1 MARKSRSRTRGRW
14 RLHLA
19 ALIVL
24 AGLVGA
30 VWYWWDMRQWAPDEA
45 LYPDQ
50 GIAIDQRHGLTR
62 FDTVR
67 ALGGKFAYLGAS
79 RGADGQD
86 TRFVRNLAAARQAGV
101 KAGAVHV
108 FDPFVRAYGQ
118 SANFA
123 RVVPRDPQLLPPV
136 ILLDR
141 AGDACERKASDAAV
155 ESELLTLINQIEMH
169 AGKPVILK
177 PTEAFEARYHVGER
191 FERDLWL
198 VRGRFEPD
206 YAGRPWLL
214 WSANMA
220 RVTEAADEPVEW
232 AVVQP

>member
-1 MARKSRSRTRGRW
+1 MARKSRIRTGRW

-24 AGLVGA
+24 AGLAGA
-30 VWYWWDMRQWAPDEA
+30 IWYWWDMRGWAPDEA

-50 GIAIDQRHGLTR
+50 GVAVSQQHARVG

-79 RGADGQD
+79 RGAGGQD
-86 TRFVRNLAAARQAGV
+86 ARFVRNLAAARKAGL
-101 KAGAVHV
+101 KAGAIHA
-108 FDPFVRAYGQ
+108 FDPCVPADGQ

-123 RVVPRDPQLLPPV
+123 RMVPRDAALLPPV
-136 ILLDR
+136 ILLGTT
-141 AGDACERKASDAAV
+141 GDGCERKASDAGI
-155 ESELLTLINQIEMH
+155 ESELLTLINQIEVH
-169 AGKPVILK
+169 AGKPVILR
-177 PTEAFEARYHVGER
+177 PTEAFEARYHIGER
-191 FERDLWL
+191 LERDLWL
-198 VRGRFEPD
+198 ERDRFEPD

-214 WSANMA
+214 WSANQA

-232 AVVQP
+232 VVVQP